1 MSANEPFPMENSA
14 PVSTRSA
21 ILSAAYDLFLQQGY
35 HGTSMRQIALEAG
48 IALGG
53 IYNHFASKEE
63 LFTQVLLAYHPIHE
77 VLPAIADG
85 EGKTPEEYVH
95 TAAHTIS
102 RILQTRPGFLNLM
115 FIEMV
120 EFRSQH
126 LPLIYESYFPLG
138 LHAVS
143 RFAEKQTRLRDIP
156 VPVMLRA
163 FLGLIFSL
171 TLTQVML
178 NGRAEDV
185 GDAQEV
191 DQFTEIFLHG
201 ILK

>member
-1 MSANEPFPMENSA
+1 MPPNEQVHAEEQMATP
-14 PVSTRSA
+14 TRTA
-21 ILSAAYDLFLQQGY
+21 ILNAAYNLFLRQGY
-35 HGTSMRQIALEAG
+35 HGTSMRQIAQQAG

-77 VLPAIADG
+77 VLPAIAEG
-85 EGKTPEEYVH
+85 EGLDPGEYVH
-95 TAAHTIS
+95 AAAHTIS
-102 RILQTRPGFLNLM
+102 RILQTRPGFLNLL

-120 EFRSQH
+120 EFESQH
-126 LPLIYESYFPLG
+126 LPLIYGSFFPLG
-138 LHAVS
+138 LQAVS

-178 NGRAEDV
+178 AGRAEGV
-185 GDAQEV
+185 GDRQEV
-191 DQFTEIFLHG
+191 DLFADIFLHG